1 MLTPGSFYESGGYR
15 EQGEKTKYYVGEVPD
30 TYILRKG
37 DFLFAMTEQAV
48 GLLGSSL
55 IVPESNRFL
64 HNQRLGL
71 VEVFNG
77 FEWHNDFFF
86 HQFNTQ
92 GFRAAVQSSAS
103 GVKVRHTSPKKL
115 GAIKVFFPRT
125 NAEQKAVADILN
137 ELYAETQRL
146 ETIYHQKIAVLNE
159 LKQSILQKAFTGELT
174 ADNANQ
180 MKKTAKEGIA
190 A

>member
-1 MLTPGSFYESGGYR
+1 LLTPGSFYESGGYR
-15 EQGEKTKYYVGEVPD
+15 DQGNKTKYYIGEIPKGF
-30 TYILRKG
+30 ILKKG

-55 IVPESNRFL
+55 IVPESDKFL

-71 VEVFNG
+71 VQVNDG
-77 FEWHNDFFF
+77 FGWHNDFFF
-86 HQFNTQ
+86 HQFNTRR
-92 GFRAAVQSSAS
+92 FRSAVQSSAS

-115 GAIKVFFPRT
+115 GVISVCFPPT
-125 NAEQKAVADILN
+125 IAEQKIVADNLN

-146 ETIYHQKIAVLNE
+146 ETIYHQKIAALNE

-174 ADNANQ
+174 ADTP
-180 MKKTAKEGIA
+180 KTAKEEIA